1 MRWRQTFIAEVSQA
15 LQQLGLRAC
24 PVCGSAEGL
33 GIGRFPAFWLDGGP
47 ALGCDDLPLGED
59 HDYPLTFAIRIEC
72 TTCGHLML
80 FNAEKYRTGWR
91 AWVGDWSAN
100 QSWTHIPADSSLRI
114 ADDLDALREIIP
126 SELYELVL
134 DAVDQPAV
142 EDLDI

>member
-80 FNAEKYRTGWR
+80 FNAEKYRTGEEPILER
-91 AWVGDWSAN
+91 E
-100 QSWTHIPADSSLRI
+100 PAEEEGRSSSR
-114 ADDLDALREIIP
+114 
-126 SELYELVL
+126 SGS
-134 DAVDQPAV
+134 
-142 EDLDI
+142 